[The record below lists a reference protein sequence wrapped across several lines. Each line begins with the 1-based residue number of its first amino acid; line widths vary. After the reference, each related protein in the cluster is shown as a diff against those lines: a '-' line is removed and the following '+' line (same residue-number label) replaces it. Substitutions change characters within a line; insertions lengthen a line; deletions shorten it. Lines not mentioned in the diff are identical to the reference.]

1 MRKFPLFFLAAAW
14 VSLSAA
20 GCGYST
26 SRMLPA
32 AYRTIYIE
40 PFRNG
45 IQFTQEVSDRL
56 GLQTTLPEIEETVT
70 REVISQ
76 FITDGNLRITTK
88 REEADLVLEGELTS
102 FYRQSLRRLPDN
114 TAEEYRLNLSA
125 SLKLHDRSGKLLF
138 SEPNLVG
145 DTTYFAAGS
154 SAVNESTAVTKLVTD
169 FSRRAVERVIE
180 DW

>member
-1 MRKFPLFFLAAAW
+1 MAKVKRTMFIALVCL
-14 VSLSAA
+14 LA

-26 SRMLPA
+26 SRLLPA

-45 IQFTQEVSDRL
+45 IQITEETSDRL

-70 REVISQ
+70 REVINQ
-76 FITDGNLRITTK
+76 FLTDGNLRVTTQ
-88 REEADLVLEGELTS
+88 REKADLVLEGELTN

-114 TAEEYRLNLSA
+114 TVEEYRLNLSA
-125 SLKLHDRSGKLLF
+125 SLKLHDRSGKLVF

-145 DTTYFAAGS
+145 DATYFAAGS
-154 SAVNESTAVTKLVTD
+154 SAADESSAVTKLVSD
-169 FSRRAVERVIE
+169 FSRRVVERVIE

>member
-1 MRKFPLFFLAAAW
+1 VKRFPLYFLAFFCAA
-14 VSLSAA
+14 LSMA

-26 SRMLPA
+26 SRLLPA
-32 AYRTIYIE
+32 AYRTIYVE

-45 IQFTQEVSDRL
+45 IQITAETSDRL
-56 GLQTTLPEIEETVT
+56 GLQTTLPGIEETVT
-70 REVISQ
+70 REVINQ
-76 FITDGNLRITTK
+76 FLTDGNLRISTK

-114 TAEEYRLNLSA
+114 AVEEYRLNLSA
-125 SLKLHDRSGKLLF
+125 SLKLRDRSGKLVF

-145 DTTYFAAGS
+145 DATYFAAGS
-154 SAVNESTAVTKLVTD
+154 SAVDESTAVTKLVSD
-169 FSRRAVERVIE
+169 FSRRVMERVIE